1 MKNERPVQNR
11 LRPILPNLAQ
21 RSNKIANPRSKI
33 MTNFN
38 NAHKFTAAAAFGAA
52 ALFSMLSFGS
62 NAEAASILSCKGV
75 SAGAVASC
83 CEQMVEKKGRPYW
96 MIMSGTSCK
105 EAAVCRGGR
114 GGPLAV
120 AAVAP
125 VKRCYIR
132 VVEIVKEGGNEDEG
146 GNEGRGPRG
155 AK

>member
-1 MKNERPVQNR
+1 
-11 LRPILPNLAQ
+11 
-21 RSNKIANPRSKI
+21 

-38 NAHKFTAAAAFGAA
+38 STYKFSAAAAFSAA

-83 CEQMVEKKGRPYW
+83 CEQLVEKKGRPYW

-105 EAAVCRGGR
+105 EAAVCRGGHAS
-114 GGPLAV
+114 PLAV

-125 VKRCYIR
+125 VKHCYIR
-132 VVEIVKEGGNEDEG
+132 VAEIVKKGRDEKDGGDG
-146 GNEGRGPRG
+146 GRGPRG